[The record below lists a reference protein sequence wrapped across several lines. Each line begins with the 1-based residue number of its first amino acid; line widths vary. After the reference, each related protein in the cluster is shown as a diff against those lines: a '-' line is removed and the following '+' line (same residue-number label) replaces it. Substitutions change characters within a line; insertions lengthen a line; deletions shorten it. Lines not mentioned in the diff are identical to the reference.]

1 MNLVSIAIAFC
12 AIAVGSL
19 VKGITGLG
27 LPVVAVPVLSYFLNL
42 PHAVGVLIIPILVTN
57 ALQAYQTRHA
67 VRNVPFLWPMLLLG
81 VPGLAGGTWVLTVV
95 AAEKLNLGLGLML
108 FFYIGLRVFSPQ
120 FSIKPKPALR
130 LSPFVGL
137 AAGFVQGAAGL
148 CAAVFVPFVH
158 AMKLEREAMLFTV
171 SMVFLVF
178 AMVQAVSLTVAG
190 LFQPV
195 YFVEGLLALIPVAL
209 FMPLGS
215 WLGKRLSRQVF
226 DRVFLVVLAL
236 IGAGLI
242 ETALR

>member
-1 MNLVSIAIAFC
+1 M
-12 AIAVGSL
+12 
-19 VKGITGLG
+19 
-27 LPVVAVPVLSYFLNL
+27 
-42 PHAVGVLIIPILVTN
+42 
-57 ALQAYQTRHA
+57 
-67 VRNVPFLWPMLLLG
+67 
-81 VPGLAGGTWVLTVV
+81 
-95 AAEKLNLGLGLML
+95 
-108 FFYIGLRVFSPQ
+108 FSPQ